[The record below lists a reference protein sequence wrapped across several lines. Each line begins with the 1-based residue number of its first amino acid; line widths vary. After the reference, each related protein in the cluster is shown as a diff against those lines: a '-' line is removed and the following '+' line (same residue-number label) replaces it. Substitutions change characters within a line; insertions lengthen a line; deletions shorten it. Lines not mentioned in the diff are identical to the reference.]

1 MWSEKMTEN
10 VVYVKKIS
18 VVVKEMEVTTPIDTD
33 TAIQTLD
40 EDTAIEEYTVDSMVI
55 FETKD
60 GRKEQWNEVNAL
72 IQALEQEARQ

>member
-1 MWSEKMTEN
+1 MTEN

-18 VVVKEMEVTTPIDTD
+18 IVVKEMEVTTPIDTD